1 MTLLV
6 FSPFFFGCCL
16 NNPGLTVLS
25 SGFGQALPVTVKKL
39 SHVESLIR
47 FAECVWT
54 VILLMGH
61 MYFDDTLGH
70 VLLQIFPNQAISS
83 TS

>member
-54 VILLMGH
+54 VI
-61 MYFDDTLGH
+61 
-70 VLLQIFPNQAISS
+70 
-83 TS
+83 

>member
-6 FSPFFFGCCL
+6 FSPFFFGCCH

-39 SHVESLIR
+39 SYVESLIR
-47 FAECVWT
+47 FAEMRMDRHITDGSYV
-54 VILLMGH
+54 
-61 MYFDDTLGH
+61 FR
-70 VLLQIFPNQAISS
+70 
-83 TS
+83 

>member
-6 FSPFFFGCCL
+6 FSPFFFGCCH

-25 SGFGQALPVTVKKL
+25 FGFGQALPVTVKKL
-39 SHVESLIR
+39 SYVESLIR

-54 VILLMGH
+54 FI
-61 MYFDDTLGH
+61 
-70 VLLQIFPNQAISS
+70 
-83 TS
+83 